1 MGPRSPRLQS
11 PRGGRGWWCARGSNS
26 LVPITFSEVGW
37 LNEKWLFR
45 RFTIVTGD
53 YNMSKEMQELQKQW
67 HSVVESIHS
76 NSNVVAFMNSR
87 VGLYL
92 DDHPF
97 VALSLLM
104 FVAVSAIPVAFFLI
118 FIVTTAIMAC
128 IGVIVMEG
136 VVISIG
142 GIALLCVLCGL
153 GALSLGVSGVLSV
166 CYIVLS
172 TLVNYWYASR
182 GEIRKQEANVSS
194 SQKNPS
200 VTDLSANKGKNE

>member
-1 MGPRSPRLQS
+1 
-11 PRGGRGWWCARGSNS
+11 
-26 LVPITFSEVGW
+26 
-37 LNEKWLFR
+37 
-45 RFTIVTGD
+45 
-53 YNMSKEMQELQKQW
+53 MSKEMQELQKQW
-67 HSVVESIHS
+67 HSMVQSIHS

-87 VGLYL
+87 VGQYL

-104 FVAVSAIPVAFFLI
+104 FTAVSAIPVAFFLI
-118 FIVTTAIMAC
+118 FVVTTAVMAC

-136 VVISIG
+136 VVIAIG

-166 CYIVLS
+166 CYVVLS

-182 GEIRKQEANVSS
+182 EEQEEKLQLLPPRLSQFAPS
-194 SQKNPS
+194 SQLYFLHSSQGHTELPMEPVIS
-200 VTDLSANKGKNE
+200 SG

>member
-1 MGPRSPRLQS
+1 
-11 PRGGRGWWCARGSNS
+11 
-26 LVPITFSEVGW
+26 
-37 LNEKWLFR
+37 
-45 RFTIVTGD
+45 
-53 YNMSKEMQELQKQW
+53 MSKEMQELQKRW
-67 HSVVESIHS
+67 HSIVQSIHS

-87 VGLYL
+87 VGQYL

-104 FVAVSAIPVAFFLI
+104 FIAVSAIPVTFFLM
-118 FIVTTAIMAC
+118 FVVTTVIMAC

-136 VVISIG
+136 VVIAIG

-166 CYIVLS
+166 CYVALS

-182 GEIRKQEANVSS
+182 DQIRKQEVNGSLP
-194 SQKNPS
+194 QKSPP
-200 VTDLSANKGKNE
+200 VVDLSANNEKNE

>member
-1 MGPRSPRLQS
+1 MK
-11 PRGGRGWWCARGSNS
+11 
-26 LVPITFSEVGW
+26 VGW
-37 LNEKWLFR
+37 LSKKWLFR
-45 RFTIVTGD
+45 RFTTVTGE

-97 VALSLLM
+97 IALSLLM

-166 CYIVLS
+166 CYIILS

-182 GEIRKQEANVSS
+182 GEIRKQEANGSF